1 MGGAGDDRPHA
12 SSFDFGRA
20 SARAGLA
27 HRQAPLKI
35 NF

>member
-1 MGGAGDDRPHA
+1 MGGAGDDRLHA
-12 SSFDFGRA
+12 SRFDFGRA

-27 HRQAPLKI
+27 HRQAPFEI